1 MKHLRIKVM
10 RLKFILVF
18 CGLITFVC
26 SSFSNESFLNYISR
40 YDRIE
45 EFPYTL
51 RCMPNKDQLKDI
63 GMTELESIFGFIP
76 EELSFDAD
84 VYDSDKSLDEISV
97 SAYMIG
103 YFTSGKYIVVLS
115 TIISDAGEKDSH
127 SRIYAFVFTENGDL
141 MDRLLVGEGYALE
154 SKYLYPILVDETH
167 ISTFDYLEDYESL
180 KLSFFVE
187 TIDYELK
194 NDGKFKKGS
203 SKRIDLENDLN
214 HYLVCP
220 IPEDDPMFRD
230 SE

>member
-1 MKHLRIKVM
+1 M

-18 CGLITFVC
+18 CGLMTFVC
-26 SSFSNESFLNYISR
+26 SSFSNESFLNYINR
-40 YDRIE
+40 YERIE
-45 EFPYTL
+45 EYPYTL

-76 EELSFDAD
+76 ESQSFDAD

-103 YFTSGKYIVVLS
+103 YFTPGKYIVVLS
-115 TIISDAGEKDSH
+115 TIMTDAGENFHAK
-127 SRIYAFVFTENGDL
+127 IYAFVFTKNGDL
-141 MDRLLVGEGYALE
+141 IDRLLVGDGYALE

-167 ISTFDYLEDYESL
+167 ISTFDYLEDFSDYESL
-180 KLSFFVE
+180 KSSYYVE

-194 NDGKFKKGS
+194 NDGKSKKGS
-203 SKRIDLENDLN
+203 SKRIDLENDLK